1 MLQNSDYE
9 LEPLFEETFHLEFQ
23 GYGKLVSIL
32 NKADKEG
39 IIRLKNKKDPNQKVY
54 LDFLFQRK
62 KKGDKLS
69 VI

>member
-1 MLQNSDYE
+1 MLQNNDYE

-39 IIRLKNKKDPNQKVY
+39 IIRLKSKRILTKKCIWTSYFKG
-54 LDFLFQRK
+54 RK
-62 KKGDKLS
+62 KE
-69 VI
+69 IN